1 MTFKN
6 SMKILLT
13 NFSLV
18 WKVLLFLSL
27 CTMVLGTL
35 VYLTLKSVVMLLLD
49 SGVLNVFIDSYSAFL
64 TDLNFTLFL
73 QDIGDGVVMLGD
85 WFKSVFPRIWINIL
99 LFVLLI
105 VIFRSIIYNLAYMPI
120 TNKIN
125 YYMGSMTKY
134 PFINSFVSTFG
145 LNLKYQLVYTF
156 TLLPIKLL
164 STYAIVKMFRLFT
177 INGLFPLVS
186 LFLIILAF
194 TLISVI
200 RVCLFNVW
208 IPAMVVFNNGV
219 FSALFRGIKISIRKF
234 WTTFSNSTILV
245 LTILV
250 VNVMAGLATVG
261 VALLVTIP
269 ASYILYSIFGLV
281 VLYDAQGMKYYVDSY
296 NVVVPRK
303 KDTTEKIST
312 VKYII

>member
-18 WKVLLFLSL
+18 WKVLLFLLL

-35 VYLTLKSVVMLLLD
+35 VYFTLKSVVMLLID
-49 SGVLNVFIDSYSAFL
+49 SGVLNVFIDSYTSFL
-64 TDLNFTLFL
+64 TNLNFTIFL

-85 WFKSVFPRIWINIL
+85 WFEGVFPRIWINIL
-99 LFVLLI
+99 LFILLI

-164 STYAIVKMFRLFT
+164 STYAIIKMFRLFT

-186 LFLIILAF
+186 LFLIVLAF
-194 TLISVI
+194 TMISVI

-250 VNVMAGLATVG
+250 INIAAGLATVG

>member
-6 SMKILLT
+6 SVKIMLT

-18 WKVLLFLSL
+18 WKVLVFLILCSAVLF
-27 CTMVLGTL
+27 TL
-35 VYLTLKSVVMLLLD
+35 IYFTLQSVVDMLMA
-49 SGVLNVFIDSYSAFL
+49 SGVLSVFVEAYSSFL
-64 TDLNFTLFL
+64 VDLNLTLFL
-73 QDIGDGVVMLGD
+73 QELGDGVVMLSD
-85 WFKSVFPRIWINIL
+85 WFMGVLPQIWVNVV

-125 YYMGSMTKY
+125 YYMGSMTRY

-156 TLLPIKLL
+156 TLLPVKLI
-164 STYAIVKMFRLFT
+164 STYGIMQMFRLFT
-177 INGLFPLVS
+177 VNGLFPIFT

-194 TLISVI
+194 TLVTVI

-208 IPAMVVFNNGV
+208 IPVMVVFNNGV
-219 FSALFRGIKISIRKF
+219 FSALIRGIKISIRKF
-234 WTTFSNSTILV
+234 WTTFSNSIVLV

-250 VNVMAGLATVG
+250 INVMAGLATVG

-269 ASYILYSIFGLV
+269 ASYILYSTFGLV
-281 VLYDAQGMKYYVDSY
+281 VLYDAQGMKYYVDNY

-303 KDTTEKIST
+303 KDTTEKMST

>member
-105 VIFRSIIYNLAYMPI
+105 VIFRSII
-120 TNKIN
+120 
-125 YYMGSMTKY
+125 
-134 PFINSFVSTFG
+134 
-145 LNLKYQLVYTF
+145 
-156 TLLPIKLL
+156 
-164 STYAIVKMFRLFT
+164 
-177 INGLFPLVS
+177 
-186 LFLIILAF
+186 
-194 TLISVI
+194 
-200 RVCLFNVW
+200 
-208 IPAMVVFNNGV
+208 
-219 FSALFRGIKISIRKF
+219 
-234 WTTFSNSTILV
+234 
-245 LTILV
+245 
-250 VNVMAGLATVG
+250 
-261 VALLVTIP
+261 
-269 ASYILYSIFGLV
+269 
-281 VLYDAQGMKYYVDSY
+281 
-296 NVVVPRK
+296 
-303 KDTTEKIST
+303 
-312 VKYII
+312 